1 MSNQT
6 SVKDAEKKA
15 RSTLRQDGLATII
28 AGVAFAIM
36 APFFLDDRMGFL
48 LILGTGL
55 YVFLPEIL
63 RKRYVYPR
71 IGYVKFAKKASK
83 AWKLVISVLLLIV
96 FVIVLKFTTYSWLL
110 PLYLG
115 IVFGVMALTMGYLYR
130 TIVEYVLA
138 GMVFLSGLIG
148 LYVTVQGM
156 DPGRVVA
163 FQLWIVG
170 SVLVLVGVVQFILF
184 VQKNPLIEEP
194 EEAADAG

>member
-1 MSNQT
+1 MSEQT
-6 SVKDAEKKA
+6 LVKEVKKKA
-15 RSTLRQDGLATII
+15 RSVLRQNGLATLI

-71 IGYVKFAKKASK
+71 VGYVRFAKKGSK
-83 AWKLVISVLLLIV
+83 VWKLVLSILLLIV
-96 FVIVLKFTTYSWLL
+96 FVIVLKFTKYTWLL

-115 IVFGVMALTMGYLYR
+115 IVFGVMALTIGYLYR
-130 TIVEYVLA
+130 TVVEYLLA
-138 GMVFLSGLIG
+138 GMMFLSGLVG
-148 LYVTVQGM
+148 LCVTMQGT
-156 DPGRVVA
+156 DPGRVTA

-170 SVLVLVGVVQFILF
+170 AVLVLVGVIQFVLF
-184 VQKNPLIEEP
+184 LQKNPLSKEHTNET
-194 EEAADAG
+194 AK

>member
-1 MSNQT
+1 MSEQIL
-6 SVKDAEKKA
+6 VKEVKKKA
-15 RSTLRQDGLATII
+15 RSVLRQNGLATLI

-71 IGYVKFAKKASK
+71 VGYVRFAKKGSK
-83 AWKLVISVLLLIV
+83 VWKLVLSILLLIV
-96 FVIVLKFTTYSWLL
+96 FVIVLKFTKYTWLL

-115 IVFGVMALTMGYLYR
+115 IVFGVMALTIGYLYR
-130 TIVEYVLA
+130 TVVEYLLA
-138 GMVFLSGLIG
+138 GMMFLSGLVG
-148 LYVTVQGM
+148 LYVTMQGT
-156 DPGRVVA
+156 DPGRVTA

-170 SVLVLVGVVQFILF
+170 AVLVLVGVIQFILF
-184 VQKNPLIEEP
+184 LQKNPLSKEHTNET
-194 EEAADAG
+194 AK